1 MRPAAPR
8 RAVLALAAV
17 CAFAA
22 PLAGCSGA
30 DENRSGPSPSPR
42 TSSDTEICIALVGY
56 WAKEVFLERPTS
68 GRDFMQKGLSNG
80 QNEILLAAVEA
91 AQKERERSDSDA
103 ALKILDRRVE
113 EGCEKR
119 YRDGKPTEGIW
130 RDPSASAT
138 DDASPADGAGAATPG
153 TAVPTTPEPTSPSP

>member
-1 MRPAAPR
+1 MRPAAPY
-8 RAVLALAAV
+8 RALLALAAA
-17 CAFAA
+17 CSFAA

-30 DENRSGPSPSPR
+30 DGDRSGPSPSPR

-56 WAKEVFLERPTS
+56 WSKEVFLERPTS
-68 GRDFMQKGLSNG
+68 GRDFMQKGLSGG

-91 AQKERERSDSDA
+91 AQKQRERADTDA
-103 ALKILDRRVE
+103 GLKELDRRVE

-130 RDPSASAT
+130 RD
-138 DDASPADGAGAATPG
+138 
-153 TAVPTTPEPTSPSP
+153 EPSPTPPDDPGSTPSDG